1 MKKVAIMQPYFFP
14 YVGYFQLISCVDQ
27 FVVYDNIQYTK
38 KGWVTRNRFLQ
49 NGKDALFSLPIKASS
64 DFLDIRDKR
73 ISSDF
78 SHDKFLNRM
87 REAYRRAPL
96 FEQVFPLLER
106 IVRQDESNL
115 FNYLFNSISEVCRY
129 LAIDTEIVVSSQLP
143 IDHSLPGKDRVLAIC
158 RLLGA
163 DVYVNPIGGQALY
176 MKAEFAA
183 RGIGL
188 QFLKSTNREY
198 RQFNEAFVPWLSI
211 IDVMMF
217 NPLPEMRSRLAS
229 DYELL

>member
-1 MKKVAIMQPYFFP
+1 MKKIAIMQPYFLP
-14 YVGYFQLISCVDQ
+14 YIGYFQLINGVDQ

-64 DFLDIRDKR
+64 DFREIRDR
-73 ISSDF
+73 WIAIDF
-78 SHDKFLNRM
+78 SRDKFLNRM
-87 REAYRRAPL
+87 REAYRCAPM
-96 FEQVFPLLER
+96 FELVFPLLER
-106 IVRQDESNL
+106 IVRQDEGNL
-115 FNYLFNSISEVCRY
+115 FNYLFNSIKDVCRY
-129 LAIDTEIVVSSQLP
+129 LAIDTEIVVSSDLQ

-158 RLLGA
+158 QHLDA

-176 MKAEFAA
+176 VKAEFAA

-188 QFLKSTNREY
+188 QFLKSTNRPY
-198 RQFNEAFVPWLSI
+198 RQFSNEFVPWLSI
-211 IDVMMF
+211 LDVMMF
-217 NPLPEMRSRLAS
+217 NPLPEMRPRLAS